1 MRIFGKA
8 RAGGGASGGVGEGR
22 LFRDGGHGLRSGETA
37 YGARAGPPRHPCHR
51 LKTRSPHR
59 KRHQRLPGF
68 EAVRRG
74 MRETEVS
81 DGRNVS
87 LIDHFGKLF
96 GFLKGI
102 S

>member
-1 MRIFGKA
+1 
-8 RAGGGASGGVGEGR
+8 
-22 LFRDGGHGLRSGETA
+22 
-37 YGARAGPPRHPCHR
+37 
-51 LKTRSPHR
+51 
-59 KRHQRLPGF
+59 
-68 EAVRRG
+68 